1 MFQIITDACCDVPAA
16 VLDQEKIAYIPM
28 TLELEG
34 KEYIDDLG
42 QTFDYQWFLECLKEY
57 KQPATTQINIG
68 QYAEQF
74 RPYVEQGIP
83 LLYVGF
89 SSGLSGSYNSSLQAV
104 ALLKEEYENV
114 EIYCVDTKNAS
125 LGTGMFVMQAAALQK
140 AGKSIEET
148 VAWLEQYKMHL
159 RSWVTVND
167 LKHLER
173 GGRIS
178 KAAAAVGSLLSV
190 KPIIYVDTEGHLENV
205 GKVRGRNKALNKI
218 VEETK
223 NELDLSLINHFY
235 VAHSGD
241 DEAVNKVI
249 QQLKDAYPDTPIT
262 QFPLGPTIAS
272 HTGYGCIALFS
283 MGKTPRK

>member
-1 MFQIITDACCDVPAA
+1 MFQIITDACCDLPAT
-16 VLDQEKIAYIPM
+16 VLDKEKIAYIPM
-28 TLELEG
+28 ILELEG

-42 QTFDYQWFLECLKEY
+42 QTFDYQWFLEVLKEN
-57 KQPATTQINIG
+57 KQPATTQINVG
-68 QYAEQF
+68 QYAEWF
-74 RPYVEQGIP
+74 HPYVEQGIP

-104 ALLKEEYENV
+104 ALLKEEYEHV

-125 LGTGMFVMQAAALQK
+125 LGTGMLAMQAAALQK
-140 AGKSIEET
+140 AGKTIQET

-178 KAAAAVGSLLSV
+178 KAAAAFGSLLSV

-205 GKVRGRNKALNKI
+205 DKVRGRNKAIHKI
-218 VEETK
+218 VAETT
-223 NELDLSLINHFY
+223 NDLDLSLINHFY

-241 DEAVNKVI
+241 DEVVTKVVK
-249 QQLKDAYPDTPIT
+249 QLQEAYPETPIS

-283 MGKTPRK
+283 MGQQPRK

>member
-1 MFQIITDACCDVPAA
+1 MFQIITDACCDLPAD
-16 VLDQEKIAYIPM
+16 VLDKEKIAYIPM
-28 TLELEG
+28 VLELEG

-42 QTFDYQWFLECLKEY
+42 QTFDYQWFLEVLKEN
-57 KQPATTQINIG
+57 KQPATTQINVG
-68 QYAEQF
+68 QYAEWF

-104 ALLKEEYENV
+104 ALLKEEYEHV
-114 EIYCVDTKNAS
+114 DIYCVDTKNAS
-125 LGTGMFVMQAAALQK
+125 LGTGMLVMQAAALQK
-140 AGKSIEET
+140 AGKTIQET

-178 KAAAAVGSLLSV
+178 KAAAAFGSLLSV

-205 GKVRGRNKALNKI
+205 DKVRGRNKAIHKI
-218 VEETK
+218 VAETT
-223 NELDLSLINHFY
+223 NDLDLSLINHFY

-241 DEAVNKVI
+241 DEVVTKVVK
-249 QQLKDAYPDTPIT
+249 QLQEAYPETPIS

-283 MGKTPRK
+283 MGQQPRK